1 MRALKLA
8 ANADEKSE
16 MSSRCNTLLSEAESI
31 KKTNEWRSS
40 TGFSNYSVAETEATS
55 TRRASVIGDVGRL
68 KRLREPVSTRESSKA
83 EQLLI
88 LRASKLN
95 NCTFQPWKGPPDS
108 GEFELR
114 DGERPFL

>member
-8 ANADEKSE
+8 TSADQKSE
-16 MSSRCNTLLSEAESI
+16 MSSKCQTLLSEAESI
-31 KKTNEWRSS
+31 KQTSEWPSIRGSS
-40 TGFSNYSVAETEATS
+40 SHGSTDSGFTS
-55 TRRASVIGDVGRL
+55 TRNVPDHGHTSRS
-68 KRLREPVSTRESSKA
+68 KRLREPVSTRELSRS

-95 NCTFQPWKGPPDS
+95 TCTFQPWKGSPDP

-114 DGERPFL
+114 NGEMPFL